1 MIEKEYP
8 VKIKALTEIQEFI
21 NNFCGDNFI
30 NTKAATKIAVCTDEV
45 VSNVVYYSGADYLR
59 IQCSFEEKT
68 VSVSFI
74 DNGKPFNP
82 LTDSEAPD
90 IGAGLDERKIGG
102 LGIHIVKEMMDSV
115 EYARNDNKNIFTIK
129 ISG

>member
-1 MIEKEYP
+1 M
-8 VKIKALTEIQEFI
+8 
-21 NNFCGDNFI
+21 
-30 NTKAATKIAVCTDEV
+30 

>member
-1 MIEKEYP
+1 MVFLTCRALRVSVICK
-8 VKIKALTEIQEFI
+8 KAE
-21 NNFCGDNFI
+21 
-30 NTKAATKIAVCTDEV
+30 
-45 VSNVVYYSGADYLR
+45 
-59 IQCSFEEKT
+59 T